1 MQIKN
6 HHFVVHKFG
15 GASVKSSEAVRN
27 VGTLLNQNIQGSAV
41 VVVSAMGKTTNE
53 LENVLGVL
61 NKEGVVSA
69 QAQMNSIIDAHE
81 AIARELGINVDL
93 RLIFE
98 SALKTA
104 NELADEDARY
114 DALVAAGEDASTRVL
129 SGYLKTK
136 NVEAMWSDARDVIL
150 TDTKHRSARVNERKI
165 YENGAG
171 LRTSLSEMANR
182 IIVTQGFIGRCP
194 DGRTTTLGREGSDY
208 SAALLACAIGAKEVV
223 IWKDVPGMLNAD
235 PRVFEHTETIKEL
248 DYGEALELSYYGAS
262 VIHPRTIKPL
272 QNEGIPLFVKSFVD
286 LNAPQTRIASYPGKV
301 PGIPMYISRP
311 NVTLLSLGPADNSF
325 VGEDHLSTLFARLN
339 KSGIHVRMM
348 ENSAVQF
355 DLVFEEDPER
365 RHRFVE
371 GLGDGFWTKT
381 EKGLELLTMRHGNTE
396 LMDQLTAG
404 KEIVMEQRN
413 PSTHR
418 RLLRAIKV

>member
-1 MQIKN
+1 MQIKRD
-6 HHFVVHKFG
+6 HLVVHKFG
-15 GASVKSSEAVRN
+15 GASVKNSEAVRN
-27 VGTLLNQNIQGSAV
+27 VGVLLTQNIQGSAV

-53 LENVLGVL
+53 LEHVLGVL
-61 NKEGVVSA
+61 IKEGVVSA
-69 QAQMNSIIDAHE
+69 QSQMNVITETHE
-81 AIARELGINVDL
+81 DIARELGINVDL
-93 RLIFE
+93 RVIFD

-104 NELADEDARY
+104 NELEDADARY

-129 SGYLKTK
+129 TEYLKSK
-136 NVEAMWSDARDVIL
+136 NFEAKWTDARDIIL
-150 TDTKHRSARVNERKI
+150 TDTKHRSARVNERKL

-171 LRTSLSEMANR
+171 LRTSLSEMENR
-182 IIVTQGFIGRCP
+182 IVVTQGFIGRCP
-194 DGRTTTLGREGSDY
+194 NGRTTTLGREGSDY

-235 PRVFEHTETIKEL
+235 PRVFDHTETIKEL

-286 LNAPQTRIASYPGKV
+286 LNAPQTKIASYPGML

-311 NVTLLSLGPADNSF
+311 NVSLLSLGPADNSF

-348 ENSAVQF
+348 QNSAVQF

-381 EKGLELLTMRHGNTE
+381 EKGLELLTMRHGNVQ

-404 KEIVMEQRN
+404 KEVVMEQKS

>member
-104 NELADEDARY
+104 HELADEDARY

-136 NVEAMWSDARDVIL
+136 NVEAKWSDARDVIL
-150 TDTKHRSARVNERKI
+150 TDTKHGSARVNERKI
-165 YENGAG
+165 FENGAG
-171 LRTSLSEMANR
+171 LRTSLSEMENR

-248 DYGEALELSYYGAS
+248 DYREALELSYYGAS

-311 NVTLLSLGPADNSF
+311 NVSLLSLGPADNSF

-381 EKGLELLTMRHGNTE
+381 EKG
-396 LMDQLTAG
+396 
-404 KEIVMEQRN
+404 
-413 PSTHR
+413 
-418 RLLRAIKV
+418 

>member
-1 MQIKN
+1 MQIKRN
-6 HHFVVHKFG
+6 HLVVHKFG
-15 GASVKSSEAVRN
+15 GASVKNSEAVRN
-27 VGTLLNQNIQGSAV
+27 VGVLLTQNIQGSAV

-53 LENVLGVL
+53 LEHVLGVL
-61 NKEGVVSA
+61 IKEGVISA
-69 QAQMNSIIDAHE
+69 QSQMNSITETHE
-81 AIARELGINVDL
+81 DIARELGINVDL
-93 RLIFE
+93 RVIFD

-104 NELADEDARY
+104 NELEDADARY

-129 SGYLKTK
+129 TEYLKSK
-136 NVEAMWSDARDVIL
+136 NFEAMWTDARDIIL
-150 TDTKHRSARVNERKI
+150 TDTKHRSARVNERKLF
-165 YENGAG
+165 ENGAG
-171 LRTSLSEMANR
+171 LRTSLSEMESR
-182 IIVTQGFIGRCP
+182 IVVTQGFIGRCP
-194 DGRTTTLGREGSDY
+194 NGRTTTLGREGSDY

-235 PRVFEHTETIKEL
+235 PRVFDHTETIKEL

-286 LNAPQTRIASYPGKV
+286 LNAPQTKIASYPGML

-311 NVTLLSLGPADNSF
+311 NVSLLSLGPADNSF

-348 ENSAVQF
+348 QNSAVQF

-381 EKGLELLTMRHGNTE
+381 EKGLELLTMRHGNVQ

-404 KEIVMEQRN
+404 KEVVMEQKS

>member
-69 QAQMNSIIDAHE
+69 QTQMNSIIDAHE

-104 NELADEDARY
+104 HKLADEDARY

>member
-1 MQIKN
+1 VIFETALKIA
-6 HHFVVHKFG
+6 H
-15 GASVKSSEAVRN
+15 
-27 VGTLLNQNIQGSAV
+27 
-41 VVVSAMGKTTNE
+41 E
-53 LENVLGVL
+53 LED
-61 NKEGVVSA
+61 K
-69 QAQMNSIIDAHE
+69 
-81 AIARELGINVDL
+81 
-93 RLIFE
+93 
-98 SALKTA
+98 
-104 NELADEDARY
+104 DARY

-129 SGYLKTK
+129 SGYLKSE
-136 NVEAMWSDARDVIL
+136 NFEAKWSDSREVIL
-150 TDTKHRSARVNERKI
+150 TDTKHRSARVDESKI
-165 YENGAG
+165 YENGSE
-171 LRTSLSEMANR
+171 LRTALSEISNS

-194 DGRTTTLGREGSDY
+194 SGRTTTLGREGSDY

-235 PRVFEHTETIKEL
+235 PSVFENTETIKEL

-272 QNEGIPLFVKSFVD
+272 QNGDIPLFVRSFVD
-286 LNAPQTRIASYPGKV
+286 SDAPQTKIASYPGKI

-311 NVTLLSLGPADNSF
+311 NVTLLSLGPSDNSF
-325 VGEDHLSTLFARLN
+325 VGEDHLSTLFGRLN

-355 DLVFEEDPER
+355 DLVFEEDKER
-365 RHRFVE
+365 QNRFIK

-381 EKGLELLTMRHGNTE
+381 ENGLELLTMRHGESE

-404 KEIVMEQRN
+404 KDIVMEQKN

-418 RLLRAIKV
+418 RLLRAIKN

>member
-15 GASVKSSEAVRN
+15 GASVKNSEAVRN
-27 VGTLLNQNIQGSAV
+27 VGTLLKQNIQGSAV

-53 LENVLGVL
+53 LEKVLGVL

-69 QAQMNSIIDAHE
+69 QTHMNSIIDAHE
-81 AIARELGINVDL
+81 VIARELGINVDL

-104 NELADEDARY
+104 HDLADEDARY

-194 DGRTTTLGREGSDY
+194 TGRTTTLGREGSDY

-311 NVTLLSLGPADNSF
+311 NVSLLSLGPADNSF

-381 EKGLELLTMRHGNTE
+381 EKGLELLTMRHGNAE

>member
-1 MQIKN
+1 MQINN

-15 GASVKSSEAVRN
+15 GASVKNSEAVRN
-27 VGTLLNQNIQGSAV
+27 VGALLTQNIQGSAV

-53 LENVLGVL
+53 LEHVLGVL
-61 NKEGVVSA
+61 IKEGVVSA
-69 QAQMNSIIDAHE
+69 QSQMNVITETHE
-81 AIARELGINVDL
+81 DIARELGINVDL
-93 RLIFE
+93 RVIFD

-104 NELADEDARY
+104 NELEDADARY

-129 SGYLKTK
+129 TGYLKSK
-136 NVEAMWSDARDVIL
+136 NFEAKWTDARDIIL
-150 TDTKHRSARVNERKI
+150 TDTKHRSARVNERKL

-171 LRTSLSEMANR
+171 LRTSLSEMENR
-182 IIVTQGFIGRCP
+182 IVVTQGFIGRCP
-194 DGRTTTLGREGSDY
+194 NGRTTTLGREGSDY

-235 PRVFEHTETIKEL
+235 PRVFDHTETIKEL

-286 LNAPQTRIASYPGKV
+286 LNAPQTKIASYPGML

-311 NVTLLSLGPADNSF
+311 NVSLLSLGPADNSF

-348 ENSAVQF
+348 QNSAVQF

-381 EKGLELLTMRHGNTE
+381 EKGLELLTMRHGNVQ

-404 KEIVMEQRN
+404 KEVVMEQKS

-418 RLLRAIKV
+418 RLLRAINV

>member
-1 MQIKN
+1 VQIKRN
-6 HHFVVHKFG
+6 HLVVHKFG
-15 GASVKSSEAVRN
+15 GASVKNSEAVRN
-27 VGTLLNQNIQGSAV
+27 VGVLLTQNIQGSAV

-53 LENVLGVL
+53 LEHVLGVL
-61 NKEGVVSA
+61 IKEGVISA
-69 QAQMNSIIDAHE
+69 QSQMNSITERHE
-81 AIARELGINVDL
+81 DIARELGINVDL
-93 RLIFE
+93 RVIFD

-104 NELADEDARY
+104 NELEDADARY

-129 SGYLKTK
+129 TEYLKSK
-136 NVEAMWSDARDVIL
+136 NFEAMWTDARDIIL
-150 TDTKHRSARVNERKI
+150 TDTKHRSARVNERKLF
-165 YENGAG
+165 ENGAG
-171 LRTSLSEMANR
+171 LRTSLSEMESR
-182 IIVTQGFIGRCP
+182 IVVTQGFIGRCP
-194 DGRTTTLGREGSDY
+194 NGRTTTLGREGSDY

-235 PRVFEHTETIKEL
+235 PRVFDHTETIKEL

-272 QNEGIPLFVKSFVD
+272 QNEGIPLFVKSFMD
-286 LNAPQTRIASYPGKV
+286 LNAPQTKIASYPGML
-301 PGIPMYISRP
+301 PGMPMYISRP
-311 NVTLLSLGPADNSF
+311 NVSLLSLGPADNSF

-348 ENSAVQF
+348 QNSAVQF

-381 EKGLELLTMRHGNTE
+381 EKGLELLTMRHGNVQ

-404 KEIVMEQRN
+404 KEVVMEQKS

>member
-1 MQIKN
+1 MQIKRD
-6 HHFVVHKFG
+6 HLVVHKFG
-15 GASVKSSEAVRN
+15 GASVKNSEAVRN
-27 VGTLLNQNIQGSAV
+27 VGALLTQNLQGSAV

-53 LENVLGVL
+53 LEHVLGVL
-61 NKEGVVSA
+61 IKEGVVSA
-69 QAQMNSIIDAHE
+69 QSRMNSITETHE
-81 AIARELGINVDL
+81 DIARELGINVDL
-93 RLIFE
+93 RMIFD

-104 NELADEDARY
+104 NELEDADARY

-129 SGYLKTK
+129 TGYLKSK
-136 NVEAMWSDARDVIL
+136 NFEAKWTDARDIIL
-150 TDTKHRSARVNERKI
+150 TDTKHRSARVNERKL

-171 LRTSLSEMANR
+171 LRTSLSEMENR
-182 IIVTQGFIGRCP
+182 IVVTQGFIGRCP
-194 DGRTTTLGREGSDY
+194 NGRTTTLGREGSDY

-235 PRVFEHTETIKEL
+235 PRVFDHTETIKEL

-272 QNEGIPLFVKSFVD
+272 QNEDIPLFVKSFVD
-286 LNAPQTRIASYPGKV
+286 LNAPQTKIASYPGML

-311 NVTLLSLGPADNSF
+311 NVSLLSLGPADNSF

-348 ENSAVQF
+348 QNSAVQF

-381 EKGLELLTMRHGNTE
+381 EKGLELLTMRHGNVQ

-404 KEIVMEQRN
+404 KEVVMEQKS

>member
-15 GASVKSSEAVRN
+15 GASVKNSEAVRN
-27 VGTLLNQNIQGSAV
+27 VGALLTQNIQGSAV

-53 LENVLGVL
+53 LENVHGVL
-61 NKEGVVSA
+61 TKEGIVSA
-69 QAQMNSIIDAHE
+69 QSQMNAIIDAHE

-93 RLIFE
+93 RVIFE

-104 NELADEDARY
+104 NELEDIDARY

-129 SGYLKTK
+129 SVYLKMK
-136 NVEAMWSDARDVIL
+136 NFDAKWSDARDIIL
-150 TDTKHRSARVNERKI
+150 TDSKHRSARVDERNI
-165 YENGAG
+165 YESGTG
-171 LRTSLSEMANR
+171 LRKALSEMENG

-194 DGRTTTLGREGSDY
+194 SGKTTTLGREGSDY

-235 PRVFEHTETIKEL
+235 PRVFDHTETIKEL

-272 QNEGIPLFVKSFVD
+272 QNQGIPLFVKSFVD

-301 PGIPMYISRP
+301 PGVPMYISCP

-381 EKGLELLTMRHGNTE
+381 EKGLELLTMRHGHTE
-396 LMDQLTAG
+396 LMDRLAAG

>member
-104 NELADEDARY
+104 HELADEDARY

-136 NVEAMWSDARDVIL
+136 NVEAKWSDARDVIL

-165 YENGAG
+165 FENGAG
-171 LRTSLSEMANR
+171 LRTSLSEMENR

-381 EKGLELLTMRHGNTE
+381 EKGLELLTMRHGHTE

>member
-104 NELADEDARY
+104 HELADEDARY

-136 NVEAMWSDARDVIL
+136 NVEAKWSDARDVIL

-165 YENGAG
+165 FENGAG
-171 LRTSLSEMANR
+171 LRTSLSEMENR

-272 QNEGIPLFVKSFVD
+272 QNAGIPLFVKSFVD

-381 EKGLELLTMRHGNTE
+381 EKGLELLTMRHGNAE

>member
-15 GASVKSSEAVRN
+15 GASVKNSEAVRN

-104 NELADEDARY
+104 HDLADEDARY

-165 YENGAG
+165 FENGAG
-171 LRTSLSEMANR
+171 LRTSLSEMENR

-286 LNAPQTRIASYPGKV
+286 FNAPHTRIASYPGKV
-301 PGIPMYISRP
+301 PGVPMYISLP
-311 NVTLLSLGPADNSF
+311 NVSLLSLGPADNSF

-381 EKGLELLTMRHGNTE
+381 EKGLELLTMRHGNAE

>member
-1 MQIKN
+1 MQIKS
-6 HHFVVHKFG
+6 HQFVVHKFG
-15 GASVKSSEAVRN
+15 GASVKNSEAVRN
-27 VGTLLNQNIQGSAV
+27 VGTLLDQNLQGSAV

-61 NKEGVVSA
+61 TKEGFVSA
-69 QAQMNSIIDAHE
+69 QSQMNSIIDAHE

-93 RLIFE
+93 RVIFE

-104 NELADEDARY
+104 NELEDEDARY

-129 SGYLKTK
+129 SGYLTTK
-136 NVEAMWSDARDVIL
+136 NVDVKWSDARDIIL
-150 TDTKHRSARVNERKI
+150 TDAKHRSARVNERLI

-171 LRTSLSEMANR
+171 LRKSLSEIANR

-194 DGRTTTLGREGSDY
+194 TGRTTTLGREGSDY

-235 PRVFEHTETIKEL
+235 PRVFDHTQTIKEL

-286 LNAPQTRIASYPGKV
+286 FNAPHTRIASYPGKV
-301 PGIPMYISRP
+301 PGVPMYISRP
-311 NVTLLSLGPADNSF
+311 NVSLLSLGPADNSF

-381 EKGLELLTMRHGNTE
+381 EKGLELLTMRHGNVE

-404 KEIVMEQRN
+404 KEIVMEQKN

>member
-104 NELADEDARY
+104 HELADEDARY

-150 TDTKHRSARVNERKI
+150 TDTKHRSARVNECKI

-171 LRTSLSEMANR
+171 LRTSLMEMANR

-272 QNEGIPLFVKSFVD
+272 QNQGIPLFVKSFVD

-381 EKGLELLTMRHGNTE
+381 EKGLELLTMRHGHTE

-413 PSTHR
+413 PATHR

>member
-1 MQIKN
+1 MQIKS

-15 GASVKSSEAVRN
+15 GASVKNSEAVRN

-61 NKEGVVSA
+61 NKKGVVSA
-69 QAQMNSIIDAHE
+69 QTQMNAIIDAHE
-81 AIARELGINVDL
+81 VIARELGINVDL

-104 NELADEDARY
+104 HKLADEDARY

-194 DGRTTTLGREGSDY
+194 TGRTTTLGREGSDY

-311 NVTLLSLGPADNSF
+311 NVSLLSLGPADNSF

-381 EKGLELLTMRHGNTE
+381 EKGLELLTMRHGNAE

>member
-1 MQIKN
+1 VQIKN

-15 GASVKSSEAVRN
+15 GASVKNSEAVRN

-53 LENVLGVL
+53 LEKVLGVL
-61 NKEGVVSA
+61 NKEGIVSA
-69 QAQMNSIIDAHE
+69 QTKMNSIIDAHE

-104 NELADEDARY
+104 HELADEDARY

-165 YENGAG
+165 YENGEG

-194 DGRTTTLGREGSDY
+194 TGRTTTLGREGSDY

-311 NVTLLSLGPADNSF
+311 NVSLLSLGPADNSF

-381 EKGLELLTMRHGNTE
+381 EKGLELLTMRHGNAE

>member
-15 GASVKSSEAVRN
+15 GASVKNSEAVRN

-104 NELADEDARY
+104 HELADEDARY

-136 NVEAMWSDARDVIL
+136 NVEAKWSDARDVIL

-272 QNEGIPLFVKSFVD
+272 QNAGIPLFVKSFVD
-286 LNAPQTRIASYPGKV
+286 LNAPQTRIASYPGKI

-311 NVTLLSLGPADNSF
+311 NVSLLSLGPADNSF

-365 RHRFVE
+365 RHRFVA

-381 EKGLELLTMRHGNTE
+381 EKGLELLTMRHGNVE

>member
-15 GASVKSSEAVRN
+15 GASVKNSEAVRN
-27 VGTLLNQNIQGSAV
+27 VGALLTQNIQGSAV

-53 LENVLGVL
+53 LEDVHGVL
-61 NKEGVVSA
+61 TKEGIVSA
-69 QAQMNSIIDAHE
+69 QSQMNAIIDAHE

-93 RLIFE
+93 RVIFE

-104 NELADEDARY
+104 NELEDIDARY

-129 SGYLKTK
+129 SGYLKMK
-136 NVEAMWSDARDVIL
+136 NFDAKWSDARDIIL
-150 TDTKHRSARVNERKI
+150 TDSKHRSARVDERNI
-165 YENGAG
+165 YESGTG
-171 LRTSLSEMANR
+171 LRKALSEMENR

-194 DGRTTTLGREGSDY
+194 SGKTTTLGREGSDY

-235 PRVFEHTETIKEL
+235 PRVFDHTETIKEL

-272 QNEGIPLFVKSFVD
+272 QNQGIPLFVKSFVD

-301 PGIPMYISRP
+301 PGVPMYISCP

-381 EKGLELLTMRHGNTE
+381 EKGLELLTMRHGHTE
-396 LMDQLTAG
+396 LMDRLTAG

>member
-1 MQIKN
+1 MQIKRD
-6 HHFVVHKFG
+6 HLVVHKFG
-15 GASVKSSEAVRN
+15 GASVKNAEAVRN
-27 VGTLLNQNIQGSAV
+27 VGALLTQNIQGSAV

-53 LENVLGVL
+53 LEHVLGVL
-61 NKEGVVSA
+61 IKEGVVSA
-69 QAQMNSIIDAHE
+69 QSQMNVITETHE
-81 AIARELGINVDL
+81 DIARELGINVDL
-93 RLIFE
+93 RVIFD

-104 NELADEDARY
+104 NELEDADARY

-129 SGYLKTK
+129 TGYLKSK
-136 NVEAMWSDARDVIL
+136 NFEAKWTDARDIIL
-150 TDTKHRSARVNERKI
+150 TDTKHRSARVNERKL

-171 LRTSLSEMANR
+171 LRTSLSEMENR
-182 IIVTQGFIGRCP
+182 IVVTQGFIGRCP
-194 DGRTTTLGREGSDY
+194 NGRTTTLGREGSDY

-235 PRVFEHTETIKEL
+235 PRVFDHTETIKEL

-286 LNAPQTRIASYPGKV
+286 LNAPQTKIASYPGML

-311 NVTLLSLGPADNSF
+311 NVSLLSLGPADNSF

-348 ENSAVQF
+348 QNSAVQF

-381 EKGLELLTMRHGNTE
+381 EKGLELLTMRHGNVQ

-404 KEIVMEQRN
+404 KEVVMEQKS

-418 RLLRAIKV
+418 RLLRAINV

>member
-15 GASVKSSEAVRN
+15 GASVKNSEAVRN

-61 NKEGVVSA
+61 KKEGVVSA

-81 AIARELGINVDL
+81 AIARELGINVDV

-104 NELADEDARY
+104 HELADEDARY

-136 NVEAMWSDARDVIL
+136 NVEAKWSDARDVIL

-165 YENGAG
+165 FENGAG
-171 LRTSLSEMANR
+171 LRTSLSEMENR

-272 QNEGIPLFVKSFVD
+272 QNAGIPLFVKSFVD
-286 LNAPQTRIASYPGKV
+286 LNAPQTRIASYPGKI

-311 NVTLLSLGPADNSF
+311 NVSLLSFREAKQIGNSRENDGKLCSSIRFGLRGGPRKATSICSG
-325 VGEDHLSTLFARLN
+325 VGRWFLD
-339 KSGIHVRMM
+339 
-348 ENSAVQF
+348 EN
-355 DLVFEEDPER
+355 R
-365 RHRFVE
+365 
-371 GLGDGFWTKT
+371 
-381 EKGLELLTMRHGNTE
+381 KGLRIAHDEAR
-396 LMDQLTAG
+396 
-404 KEIVMEQRN
+404 
-413 PSTHR
+413 
-418 RLLRAIKV
+418 

>member
-15 GASVKSSEAVRN
+15 GASVKNSEAVRN
-27 VGTLLNQNIQGSAV
+27 VGTLLKQNIQGSAV

-53 LENVLGVL
+53 LEKVLGVL

-69 QAQMNSIIDAHE
+69 QTQMNSIIDAHE
-81 AIARELGINVDL
+81 VIARELGINVDL

-104 NELADEDARY
+104 HDLADEDARY

-165 YENGAG
+165 YENGEG

-194 DGRTTTLGREGSDY
+194 TGRTTTLGREGSDY

-311 NVTLLSLGPADNSF
+311 NVSLLSLGPADNSF

-381 EKGLELLTMRHGNTE
+381 EKGLELLTMRHGNAE

>member
-69 QAQMNSIIDAHE
+69 QTQMNSIIDAHE

-104 NELADEDARY
+104 HKLADEDARY

-194 DGRTTTLGREGSDY
+194 TGRTTTLGREGSDY

>member
-15 GASVKSSEAVRN
+15 GASVKNSEAVRN

-69 QAQMNSIIDAHE
+69 QTQMNSIIDAHE

-104 NELADEDARY
+104 HKLADEDARY

-171 LRTSLSEMANR
+171 LRKSLSEMANR

-413 PSTHR
+413 PATHR

>member
-69 QAQMNSIIDAHE
+69 QTQMNSIIDAHE

-104 NELADEDARY
+104 HKLADEDARY

-194 DGRTTTLGREGSDY
+194 TGRTTTLGREGSDY

-311 NVTLLSLGPADNSF
+311 NVSLLSLGPADNSF

>member
-1 MQIKN
+1 MQIN
-6 HHFVVHKFG
+6 SHHFVVHKFG
-15 GASVKSSEAVRN
+15 GASVKNSEAVRN

-53 LENVLGVL
+53 LEKVLGVL

-69 QAQMNSIIDAHE
+69 QTQMNSIIDAHE
-81 AIARELGINVDL
+81 VIARELGINVDL

-104 NELADEDARY
+104 HDLADEDARY

-194 DGRTTTLGREGSDY
+194 TGRTTTLGREGSDY

-311 NVTLLSLGPADNSF
+311 NVSLLSLGPADNSF

>member
-69 QAQMNSIIDAHE
+69 QTQMNSIIDAHE

-104 NELADEDARY
+104 HKLADEDARY

-311 NVTLLSLGPADNSF
+311 NVSLLSLGPADNSF

-413 PSTHR
+413 PATHR

>member
-1 MQIKN
+1 MQIKRN
-6 HHFVVHKFG
+6 HLVVHKFG
-15 GASVKSSEAVRN
+15 GASVKNSEAVRN
-27 VGTLLNQNIQGSAV
+27 VGVLLTQNIQGSAV

-53 LENVLGVL
+53 LEHVLGVL
-61 NKEGVVSA
+61 IKEGVISA
-69 QAQMNSIIDAHE
+69 QSQMNSITETHE
-81 AIARELGINVDL
+81 DIARELGINVDL
-93 RLIFE
+93 RVIFD

-104 NELADEDARY
+104 NELEDADARY

-129 SGYLKTK
+129 TEYLKSK
-136 NVEAMWSDARDVIL
+136 NFEAMWTDARDIIL
-150 TDTKHRSARVNERKI
+150 TDTKHRSARVNERKLF
-165 YENGAG
+165 ENGAG
-171 LRTSLSEMANR
+171 LRTSLSEMENR
-182 IIVTQGFIGRCP
+182 IVVTQGFIGRCP
-194 DGRTTTLGREGSDY
+194 NGRTTTLGREGSDY

-235 PRVFEHTETIKEL
+235 PRVFDHTETIKEL

-286 LNAPQTRIASYPGKV
+286 LNAPQTKIASYPGML

-311 NVTLLSLGPADNSF
+311 NVSLLSLGPADNSF

-348 ENSAVQF
+348 QNSAVQF

-381 EKGLELLTMRHGNTE
+381 EKGLELLTMRHGNVQ

-404 KEIVMEQRN
+404 KEVVMEQKS

-418 RLLRAIKV
+418 RLLRAINV

>member
-15 GASVKSSEAVRN
+15 GASVKNSEAVRN

-69 QAQMNSIIDAHE
+69 QTQMNAIIDAHE
-81 AIARELGINVDL
+81 VIARELGINVDL
-93 RLIFE
+93 RFIFE

-104 NELADEDARY
+104 HELADEDARY

-311 NVTLLSLGPADNSF
+311 NVSLLSLGPADNSF

-381 EKGLELLTMRHGNTE
+381 EKGLELLTMRHGNAE

>member
-15 GASVKSSEAVRN
+15 GASVKNSEAVRN

-69 QAQMNSIIDAHE
+69 QTQMNSIIDAHE

-104 NELADEDARY
+104 HKLADEDARY

-272 QNEGIPLFVKSFVD
+272 QNAGIPLFVKSFVD

-413 PSTHR
+413 PATHR

>member
-1 MQIKN
+1 MQIKRD
-6 HHFVVHKFG
+6 HLVVHKFG
-15 GASVKSSEAVRN
+15 GASVKNSEAVRN
-27 VGTLLNQNIQGSAV
+27 VGALLTQNIQGSAV

-53 LENVLGVL
+53 LEHVLGVL
-61 NKEGVVSA
+61 IKEGVVSA
-69 QAQMNSIIDAHE
+69 QSQMNVITETHE
-81 AIARELGINVDL
+81 DIARELGINVDL
-93 RLIFE
+93 RVIFD

-104 NELADEDARY
+104 NELEDADARY

-129 SGYLKTK
+129 TGYLKSK
-136 NVEAMWSDARDVIL
+136 NFEAKWTDARDIIL
-150 TDTKHRSARVNERKI
+150 TDTKHRSARVNERKL

-171 LRTSLSEMANR
+171 LRTSLSEMENR
-182 IIVTQGFIGRCP
+182 IVVTQGFIGRCP
-194 DGRTTTLGREGSDY
+194 NGRTTTLGREGSDY

-235 PRVFEHTETIKEL
+235 PRVFDHTETIKEL

-286 LNAPQTRIASYPGKV
+286 LNAPQTKIASYPGML

-311 NVTLLSLGPADNSF
+311 NVSLLSLGPADNSF

-348 ENSAVQF
+348 QNSAVQF

-381 EKGLELLTMRHGNTE
+381 EKGLELLTMRHGNVQ

-404 KEIVMEQRN
+404 KEVVMEQKS

-418 RLLRAIKV
+418 RLLRAINV

>member
-15 GASVKSSEAVRN
+15 GASVKNSEAVRN

-69 QAQMNSIIDAHE
+69 QTQMNSIIDAHE

-104 NELADEDARY
+104 HELADEDARY

-381 EKGLELLTMRHGNTE
+381 EKGLELLTMRHGNAE

>member
-69 QAQMNSIIDAHE
+69 QTQMNSIIDAHE
-81 AIARELGINVDL
+81 VIARELGINVDL

-104 NELADEDARY
+104 HDLADEDARY

-194 DGRTTTLGREGSDY
+194 TGRTTTLGREGSDY

-311 NVTLLSLGPADNSF
+311 NVSLLSLGPADNSF

-381 EKGLELLTMRHGNTE
+381 EKGLELLTMRHGNAE

>member
-81 AIARELGINVDL
+81 AIARELGINIDL

-136 NVEAMWSDARDVIL
+136 NFEAMWSDARDVIL

-286 LNAPQTRIASYPGKV
+286 L
-301 PGIPMYISRP
+301 
-311 NVTLLSLGPADNSF
+311 
-325 VGEDHLSTLFARLN
+325 
-339 KSGIHVRMM
+339 
-348 ENSAVQF
+348 
-355 DLVFEEDPER
+355 
-365 RHRFVE
+365 
-371 GLGDGFWTKT
+371 
-381 EKGLELLTMRHGNTE
+381 
-396 LMDQLTAG
+396 
-404 KEIVMEQRN
+404 
-413 PSTHR
+413 
-418 RLLRAIKV
+418 

>member
-1 MQIKN
+1 MQIKRD
-6 HHFVVHKFG
+6 HLVVHKFG
-15 GASVKSSEAVRN
+15 GASVKNSEAVRN
-27 VGTLLNQNIQGSAV
+27 VGALLTQNIQGSAV

-53 LENVLGVL
+53 LEHVLGVL
-61 NKEGVVSA
+61 IKEGVVSA
-69 QAQMNSIIDAHE
+69 QSQMNVITETHE
-81 AIARELGINVDL
+81 DIARELGINVDL
-93 RLIFE
+93 RVIFD

-104 NELADEDARY
+104 NELEDADARY

-129 SGYLKTK
+129 TGYLKSK
-136 NVEAMWSDARDVIL
+136 NFEAKWTDARDIIL
-150 TDTKHRSARVNERKI
+150 TDTKHRSARVNERKL

-171 LRTSLSEMANR
+171 LRTSLSEMENR
-182 IIVTQGFIGRCP
+182 IVVTQGFIGRCP
-194 DGRTTTLGREGSDY
+194 NGRTTTLGREGSDY

-235 PRVFEHTETIKEL
+235 PRVFDHTETIKEL

-286 LNAPQTRIASYPGKV
+286 LNAPQTKIASYPGML

-311 NVTLLSLGPADNSF
+311 NVSLLSLGPADNSF

-348 ENSAVQF
+348 QNSAVQF

-381 EKGLELLTMRHGNTE
+381 EKGLELLTMRHGNVQ

-404 KEIVMEQRN
+404 KDVVMEQKS

-418 RLLRAIKV
+418 RLLRAINV

>member
-1 MQIKN
+1 VQIKS

-15 GASVKSSEAVRN
+15 GASVKNSEAVRN

-61 NKEGVVSA
+61 NKKGVVSA
-69 QAQMNSIIDAHE
+69 QTQMNAIIDAHE
-81 AIARELGINVDL
+81 VIARELGINVDL

-104 NELADEDARY
+104 HELADEDARY

-165 YENGAG
+165 YENGEG

-194 DGRTTTLGREGSDY
+194 TGRTTTLGREGSDY

-311 NVTLLSLGPADNSF
+311 NVSLLSLGPADNSF

-381 EKGLELLTMRHGNTE
+381 EKGLELLTMRHGNAE